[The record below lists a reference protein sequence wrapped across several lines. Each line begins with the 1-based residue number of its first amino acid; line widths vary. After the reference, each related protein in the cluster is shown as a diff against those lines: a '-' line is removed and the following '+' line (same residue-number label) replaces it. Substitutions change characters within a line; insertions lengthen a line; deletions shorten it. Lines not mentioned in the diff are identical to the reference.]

1 MKLPHTEVKFYPEVK
16 SQTGLSSL
24 RVSCKRA
31 LRTGE
36 SLDTRIDAFIKS
48 LKPLLSQHGIV
59 KSLNSLSWLSYLGT
73 LSSNLKQKLRTC
85 FKHSLP
91 QCNIKIILKSTNC
104 LSSLFRFK
112 DVIPKELHSD
122 LVYKFL

>member
-1 MKLPHTEVKFYPEVK
+1 MKLPHTEGKFYPEVK

-31 LRTGE
+31 LITGE

-59 KSLNSLSWLSYLGT
+59 KLLNSLSWLSYLGT
-73 LSSNLKQKLRTC
+73 LSSNLKQK
-85 FKHSLP
+85 
-91 QCNIKIILKSTNC
+91 
-104 LSSLFRFK
+104 
-112 DVIPKELHSD
+112 
-122 LVYKFL
+122 